1 MLTFLSAV
9 VSVEAVKSFTA
20 GAVCAVELY
29 NEIKN

>member
-29 NEIKN
+29 NKIKN